1 MAKFL
6 PRVCG
11 VKDMFKK
18 CTVCHSEGGQGGL
31 NLTSYATLMAGGTNG
46 PVILPGDPDNSLLVK
61 IQSGSQPHFGQL
73 SPDELETIIAWI
85 LAGAPEE

>member
-1 MAKFL
+1 M
-6 PRVCG
+6 PPSWR
-11 VKDMFKK
+11 
-18 CTVCHSEGGQGGL
+18 
-31 NLTSYATLMAGGTNG
+31 GGTNG

-85 LAGAPEE
+85 LAGAPEK